1 MADPASEP
9 GDRLALFVAAPPARV
24 GGRLR
29 VLMQQRGYLL
39 RAGDGPPPPDGFAL
53 RISAEGRTGA
63 WLHPDPPDAI
73 PDALALILSQ
83 ELAARVTT
91 VLRTDVATAYEIC
104 ERGRVVEKLAA
115 RGDELLEDVASP
127 HAEAVAGGESLV
139 ERLTA
144 AGLGRGFVA
153 FDGTHDARSVVLT
166 FVLAGKKKGGE
177 TIEIDPLVTCPICGE
192 ASVLRQGRFGE
203 FYSCV
208 RFPECRGRRTLAEAR
223 RLRAAAD

>member
-1 MADPASEP
+1 MADPASDS
-9 GDRLALFVAAPPARV
+9 GDRLALFVAAPAARV

-29 VLMQQRGYLL
+29 MLMQQRGYLL
-39 RAGDGPPPPDGFAL
+39 RAGDGPPPADGFAL
-53 RISAEGRTGA
+53 RISAEGRAGA

-73 PDALALILSQ
+73 PDALALLLSQ

-115 RGDELLEDVASP
+115 RGDEILEDVASS
-127 HAEAVAGGESLV
+127 HAAPVAGGASLV

-153 FDGTHDARSVVLT
+153 FDGPHDERSVVLT
-166 FVLAGKKKGGE
+166 FALAGKKGGE

-208 RFPECRGRRTLAEAR
+208 RFPDCRGRRTLAEAR
-223 RLRAAAD
+223 RLRAGAG